1 MSVYHYPNRVHQRA
15 ETPRV
20 FKRYQSYKRFLQTEF
35 ARVCIYCRQPD
46 SVAPGLVYSVD
57 HYRPKGLPEFAA
69 LICDYNN
76 LFYCCPQCNSRKND
90 YWHRGDEPRFVN
102 PCDDTM
108 TDHLRFDAATGEVT
122 ASSVH
127 GAHMIE
133 MLQLNDGA
141 VKDFR
146 VSTIT
151 AIRFLQRN
159 LDQIELDRAEFRAHL
174 DAGKISPDVYA
185 DEEAAMSRDAA
196 ALREEIQRKSGTL
209 ALPPLPRR
217 ARRADGA

>member
-1 MSVYHYPNRVHQRA
+1 MSVYHYPGRVHQRT

-35 ARVCIYCRQPD
+35 ARICIYCRQPD

-57 HYRPKGLPEFAA
+57 HFRPKSLPEFAA
-69 LICDYNN
+69 LVCDYSN
-76 LFYCCPQCNSRKND
+76 LYYCCPQCNSRKND
-90 YWHRGDEPRFVN
+90 YWHSGNEPRFIN

-108 TDHLRFDAATGEVT
+108 ADHLRFNALTGKVT

-127 GAHMIE
+127 GEHMIE
-133 MLQLNDGA
+133 MLQLNDDA

-151 AIRFLQRN
+151 AIKYLQRN
-159 LDQIELDRAEFRAHL
+159 LDQIEIDRAEFRAQL
-174 DAGKISPDVYA
+174 GAGKISQTVYDEA
-185 DEEAAMSRDAA
+185 DEEMTRDAV

-209 ALPPLPRR
+209 PLPPLPRR
-217 ARRADGA
+217 ACRNDSA